1 MQILRSGTDDF
12 KIIFFSQ
19 VFGEKMACK
28 ILIIS
33 SSIFFAENRDHN
45 MDHRNYKASVAKKLF
60 HRRENL
66 FKKLASVTLAY
77 FKLSSLLQLRLDV
90 LLAGGVIRLSLLRV
104 LLHTGKKSKEGCQRS
119 NAIIPTIGDLIRL
132 GT

>member
-1 MQILRSGTDDF
+1 
-12 KIIFFSQ
+12 
-19 VFGEKMACK
+19 
-28 ILIIS
+28 
-33 SSIFFAENRDHN
+33 
-45 MDHRNYKASVAKKLF
+45 
-60 HRRENL
+60 L

-104 LLHTGKKSKEGCQRS
+104 LLHTGKKSKEGCHRS